1 MPRGIGTSS
10 GVKETVGVTP
20 VASARACSISG
31 VCRCTPPTWY
41 ADTEP
46 ITSLASSAWV
56 GVRPAPEVPEADTA
70 TMSPGSAS
78 PPASRGVRAR
88 MTAVAW
94 QPGAATRRAAVICSR
109 APGSSGSP

>member
-1 MPRGIGTSS
+1 MPRGMGTSS

-78 PPASRGVRAR
+78 PRPAG
-88 MTAVAW
+88 
-94 QPGAATRRAAVICSR
+94 G
-109 APGSSGSP
+109 